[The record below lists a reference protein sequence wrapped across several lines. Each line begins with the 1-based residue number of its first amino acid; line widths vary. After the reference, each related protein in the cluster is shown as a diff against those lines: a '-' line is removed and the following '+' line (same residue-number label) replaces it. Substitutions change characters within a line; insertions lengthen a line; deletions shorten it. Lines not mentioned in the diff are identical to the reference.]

1 MASSKYDDTSG
12 DADGHTM
19 MMKILERLQDA
30 LYEETT
36 VSLPTFDDEDSD
48 DEQATPWNVATTSS
62 GSKFR
67 EQVRAFESKNLDI
80 FDVEKDAEYT
90 FEMSRVHSEFQDIV
104 ESGIHDVLQDEFSV
118 SPRAFY
124 VNLLKLRNEDNDID
138 STFEAFKNKENGTEI
153 LQILFSVLS
162 FEDFARDMKFKAA
175 VARKKGR
182 CKK

>member
-80 FDVEKDAEYT
+80 FDVEEDAEYT
-90 FEMSRVHSEFQDIV
+90 FEMSRVHS
-104 ESGIHDVLQDEFSV
+104 
-118 SPRAFY
+118 
-124 VNLLKLRNEDNDID
+124 D
-138 STFEAFKNKENGTEI
+138 SRHSRI
-153 LQILFSVLS
+153 
-162 FEDFARDMKFKAA
+162 RDP
-175 VARKKGR
+175 
-182 CKK
+182 